1 MAEEKNPFNSW
12 ILFAAPLFV
21 FLALYQLIP
30 AISERLI
37 TDLLGMAIYI
47 IVALLIGFFLFR
59 NARTIRDHEWHRR
72 KHIKRLQKDY
82 AAEDRGVWS
91 KADLAMSEL
100 EADAR
105 GIESGQMSQKA
116 LQRLDGSISEL
127 TGERDTAEI
136 DSEETDQ
143 DNVALFSES
152 EHVRRS
158 TARVTGES
166 GPVDSVQGVTH
177 AREEPEKGLIR
188 GVLDK
193 LKDSAAS
200 QEAQAKLNATPP
212 KPPSQSSIDAW
223 NAMQSG
229 TTGTSGIATT
239 IPTRTSPTSVPAAED
254 WYSQEIR
261 GVATTGPSGATST
274 VVGNVCGSCGH
285 HNPEAESYCEN
296 CGNKL

>member
-1 MAEEKNPFNSW
+1 MAEEKNQLNAW
-12 ILFAAPLFV
+12 ILFAAPIFV
-21 FLALYQLIP
+21 FLSLYQLIP

-37 TDLLGMAIYI
+37 THWSGLLVYFLVSI
-47 IVALLIGFFLFR
+47 LIGFFLFR
-59 NARTIRDHEWHRR
+59 NARTVRDHEWHRR

-105 GIESGQMSQKA
+105 GIESGQMSKKA

-127 TGERDTAEI
+127 TGERLTSEI
-136 DSEETDQ
+136 ESDDSEQ
-143 DNVALFSES
+143 DNVALFTES

-166 GPVDSVQGVTH
+166 GPVESVQGVTH
-177 AREEPEKGLIR
+177 AREEPEKSLIG

-193 LKDSAAS
+193 LKETAS
-200 QEAQAKLNATPP
+200 TQPVITE
-212 KPPSQSSIDAW
+212 
-223 NAMQSG
+223 
-229 TTGTSGIATT
+229 IATQQDAES
-239 IPTRTSPTSVPAAED
+239 TSDD
-254 WYSQEIR
+254 WYAQEMR
-261 GVATTGPSGATST
+261 GVATAGPSGTTST
-274 VVGNVCGSCGH
+274 IGGHTCGSCGQS
-285 HNPEAESYCEN
+285 NPESESYCEN